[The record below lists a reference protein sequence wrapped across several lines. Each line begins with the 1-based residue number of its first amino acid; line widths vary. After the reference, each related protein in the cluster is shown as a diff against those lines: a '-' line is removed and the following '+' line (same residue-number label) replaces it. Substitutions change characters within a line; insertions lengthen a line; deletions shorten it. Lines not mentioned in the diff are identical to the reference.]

1 MSSTLQAVL
10 VVSLAFQNAGS
21 GLLMRYVRSTPEESQ
36 FDTEMAVI
44 SQEIVKIVV
53 CSALIILTGE
63 QTILGFVRSFHWNE
77 ILKTFLP

>member
-1 MSSTLQAVL
+1 MGSTFQAVL

-44 SQEIVKIVV
+44 SQELVKILV
-53 CSALIILTGE
+53 CSVLIIWTKE
-63 QTILGFVRSFHWNE
+63 WTVVGFLKSFH
-77 ILKTFLP
+77 